1 MSFCDQTCMVCDET
15 NCIAINY
22 SGHHKLCITH
32 IKQFLFSP
40 YINCFKCNSKV
51 AIIKDCLKCNHD
63 ISCLVVQGCSHIRCL
78 MCEEYC
84 KMCLVCT
91 SCHKNSQ
98 KLTYGKCE
106 NCSKPQ
112 NPINFNEFYCN
123 CGNSF
128 IKCEYCTNFVCLACN
143 FNRISCKNCLNFIQN
158 KKICPNC
165 NKNSILIPL
174 NCSHIGCVTCK
185 DQNNCKKCSN
195 ITKKCEYCEGQSD
208 LIHIKSSN
216 SYICIQCNIKF
227 SLVPNTC
234 TICEKNIEKFDFLPC
249 DHICI
254 TCNSKSF
261 NCNLCYPY
269 FCINCEKK
277 CKQIVEK
284 DCKHVLCLECVEKS
298 EDCAICSRSKQKS
311 FCCSC
316 NVETD
321 NFVETECKHKMCLEC
336 FNKEAKCNLCIT
348 NYKLCDICNNL
359 SETALMSCNH
369 RTCLECMQREDCAI
383 CSRSKQKSFCCSCN
397 VETDNFVETECK
409 HKMCLECFNK
419 EAKCNLCIS
428 NYKLCDICNNLSE
441 TTLMSCNHR
450 TCLECMQRENTCKK
464 CFPAIRQPCSSC
476 CKSISNKELVD
487 LPCKHHSCL
496 QCFEKNI
503 SCKECY
509 QNFVFINF
517 SSIEKSTPNNFKENT
532 KQTFTNSGLKNYC
545 IDCKTNSNVEKL
557 NCGHFLCCKCKTDP
571 NDCKLCKLTKF
582 NNQCPN
588 CSEIT
593 EEFKNFD
600 CKHYGCSKCFFNK

>member
-261 NCNLCYPY
+261 NCKVCYPY
-269 FCINCEKK
+269 FCLNCEKN
-277 CKQIVEK
+277 CKQFVEK

-316 NVETD
+316 NVMTND
-321 NFVETECKHKMCLEC
+321 FVKIK
-336 FNKEAKCNLCIT
+336 
-348 NYKLCDICNNL
+348 
-359 SETALMSCNH
+359 
-369 RTCLECMQREDCAI
+369 
-383 CSRSKQKSFCCSCN
+383 
-397 VETDNFVETECK
+397 CK

-428 NYKLCDICNNLSE
+428 NYHLCDICNNLSE
-441 TTLMSCNHR
+441 TALLSCNHR
-450 TCLECMQRENTCKK
+450 TCLKCLEKENPCKK
-464 CFPAIRQPCSSC
+464 CFPAIRQPCSC
-476 CKSISNKELVD
+476 CKSISNNELVE

-496 QCFEKNI
+496 QCFENSI
-503 SCKECY
+503 SCKECDEKS
-509 QNFVFINF
+509 VFINF
-517 SSIEKSTPNNFKENT
+517 SSIEKSTPYNFKENT